1 MSSITKH
8 ERKADAFKKGI
19 VRTYLDFL
27 STLFR
32 HIISNVCYKRTKIIR
47 I

>member
-8 ERKADAFKKGI
+8 ERKADAFKKRI

-32 HIISNVCYKRTKIIR
+32 HITNNVCYKHTIIIR
-47 I
+47 L

>member
-19 VRTYLDFL
+19 VRIYLEFL
-27 STLFR
+27 APLFR

-47 I
+47 L